1 MSGYS
6 QQRAARR
13 EQRTE
18 RKRTAEPVEQAQL
31 RIEVEA
37 LRNQRRQQ
45 RLARGQ
51 ADAAWRSYRQQRQ
64 NYLRHWRQ
72 LSRSEKQRQRADYE
86 AAQADWSARQAARQ
100 AVHQARQAEDEAWRQ
115 ARQELATR
123 RQQLNLP
130 GQPPKQVWLAI
141 LVIVDNCTRRCLG
154 LPLFTAGAHV
164 TSEMVIAAL
173 RLLLPA
179 ELQFL
184 ISDNGPQ
191 FKADAF
197 AELART
203 ANFIHV
209 RIAPRRAC
217 TNGIAERFVQTLK
230 EWLAQ
235 HTWTTPEEM
244 ERLLTEFL
252 VFYNDRPHQGAELN
266 GLSPNEYAR
275 RLAICSTC

>member
-6 QQRAARR
+6 QQRTA
-13 EQRTE
+13 QRQHRSK
-18 RKRTAEPVEQAQL
+18 RKRTVEPVELAQL
-31 RIEVEA
+31 RIEAEA

-45 RLARGQ
+45 RLERRQ

-64 NYLRHWRQ
+64 SYLRHWRQ
-72 LSRSEKQRQRADYE
+72 LSRSEKQQQRTDYE
-86 AAQADWSARQAARQ
+86 TVLADWYARKAARQ

-115 ARQELATR
+115 ARQELANH

-130 GQPPKQVWLAI
+130 DRPPSHVWLAI

-173 RLLLPA
+173 RQLLPA

-275 RLAICSTC
+275 RLVICSTC